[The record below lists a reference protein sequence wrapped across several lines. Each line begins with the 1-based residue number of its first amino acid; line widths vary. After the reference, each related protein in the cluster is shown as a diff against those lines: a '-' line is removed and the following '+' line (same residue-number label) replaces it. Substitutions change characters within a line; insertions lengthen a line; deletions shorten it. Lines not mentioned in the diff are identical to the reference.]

1 MLINIGDTVIT
12 KKKHPCGGDTWVV
25 TRVGADVK
33 MRCVKCDHVVMI
45 DRAQIEK
52 RIKRLIPCGEESSLK
67 GGKQ

>member
-33 MRCVKCDHVVMI
+33 MRCVKCDRVVMI
-45 DRAQIEK
+45 DRVQVEK
-52 RIKRLIPCGEESSLK
+52 RIKKLIPCNQE
-67 GGKQ
+67 

>member
-33 MRCVKCDHVVMI
+33 MRCVKCDRVVMI
-45 DRAQIEK
+45 DRVQVEK
-52 RIKRLIPCGEESSLK
+52 RIKKLIPYNQE
-67 GGKQ
+67 